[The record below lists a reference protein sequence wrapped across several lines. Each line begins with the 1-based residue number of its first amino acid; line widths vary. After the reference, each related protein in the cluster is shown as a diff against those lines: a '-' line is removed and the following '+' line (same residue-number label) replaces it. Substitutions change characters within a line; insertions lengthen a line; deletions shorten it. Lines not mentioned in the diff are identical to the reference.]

1 MINANDV
8 RSPIL
13 WTLSSGLL
21 ATLTYLIFRLISHR
35 RFYRDLPG
43 PPHSWFWGH
52 IKIFGLY
59 TRRLPHG
66 SYFQA
71 ALAQMKEDYSLPD
84 IFYLD
89 LWPIGPRFV
98 FCSSPETAALPTTIR
113 AFPQSQLIGKFL
125 DGTLGSTA
133 IEATN
138 GALWK
143 SLHRML
149 GPGLTPGAVK
159 TYHSFMIEEAT
170 VFCDKLKVSAQNE
183 EVIDISARIG
193 ELLFDVVSWIVF
205 GESSHA
211 QSTGSQLHHDLG
223 EILEILGRTSAS
235 ASIPLP
241 AWLAGRRQKRLVN
254 AIDSEVNQR
263 IHQRSLALQEV
274 GDNTMKSAPKCLVD
288 RMLLEY
294 KKNERPLN
302 EVANKLILENTKGMI
317 AAGFNT
323 TADVLS
329 KSKYVFILLSVHPE
343 VRRKLCEE
351 HDTIDKHPTTT
362 IQHLQDN
369 PSLLQG
375 LEYTT
380 AVLYETMR
388 LFPISMVCRDPPS
401 DVETIEH
408 EGQSYVV
415 KDHAVG
421 ICSYMMHYDASVFP
435 EPKEFKP
442 ERFTG
447 AQAYARSGYR
457 PFERGLRSC
466 MGQSLA
472 MDQMRIVLLMTV
484 RWFTFD
490 LHDYE
495 PSKTQLFSHT
505 DMDTKIGKYAFQ
517 QMNLT
522 AGPPGPVRMKIHGDV
537 KGEC

>member
-1 MINANDV
+1 MF
-8 RSPIL
+8 
-13 WTLSSGLL
+13 WTLSSALL
-21 ATLTYLIFRLISHR
+21 ATLAYPIFRLIKYR
-35 RFYRDLPG
+35 QFYRGLPG
-43 PPHSWFWGH
+43 PPHSWLWGH
-52 IKIFGLY
+52 IKVFGLY
-59 TRRLPHG
+59 TRRLPPG

-89 LWPIGPRFV
+89 LWPVGPRFI
-98 FCSSPETAALPTTIR
+98 FCSSPESAALPTTIR

-138 GALWK
+138 GNLWK
-143 SLHRML
+143 TLHRML

-159 TYHSFMIEEAT
+159 TYHKFMIQET
-170 VFCDKLKVSAQNE
+170 SIFCDKLRTCAENGQDV
-183 EVIDISARIG
+183 DISAKVG

-205 GESSHA
+205 GKSSHA
-211 QSTGSQLHHDLG
+211 QTTGSQLHRDLG
-223 EILEILGRTSAS
+223 EILDILGRTSAR

-241 AWLAGRRQKRLVN
+241 AWLASRRQKRLVD
-254 AIDSEVNQR
+254 AIDFEVNRSIQQR
-263 IHQRSLALQEV
+263 VLAFQDSETTDKV
-274 GDNTMKSAPKCLVD
+274 ENSPKCLVD
-288 RMLLEY
+288 RMILDY
-294 KKNERPLN
+294 KKNERPLD
-302 EVANKLILENTKGMI
+302 EFATKLILENTKGMI

-329 KSKYVFILLSVHPE
+329 YVYILLSVHPE
-343 VRRKLCEE
+343 ARRKLCEE
-351 HDTIDKHPTTT
+351 HDRIDKDPARTV
-362 IQHLQDN
+362 QRLQEN

-375 LEYTT
+375 LDYTT
-380 AVLYETMR
+380 AVLQETMR
-388 LFPISMVCRDPPS
+388 LFPISMVCRDPPP
-401 DVETIEH
+401 DVDTIEYQ
-408 EGQSYVV
+408 GQSYPI

-421 ICSYMMHYDASVFP
+421 ICSYMMHYDATIFP
-435 EPKEFKP
+435 EPKRFMP

-447 AQAYARSGYR
+447 SQTYARSGYR

-484 RWFTFD
+484 RWYTFKLQD
-490 LHDYE
+490 CK

-522 AGPPGPVRMKIHGDV
+522 AGPPGAVWMKVYSD
-537 KGEC
+537 KN

>member
-1 MINANDV
+1 MVKSNDD
-8 RSPIL
+8 RSSIF
-13 WTLSSGLL
+13 WILSSSLL
-21 ATLTYLIFRLISHR
+21 ATLTYMIFRLISHR

-59 TRRLPHG
+59 TRKLPRG

-71 ALAQMKEDYSLPD
+71 ALTQIKQDYCLPD

-89 LWPIGPRFV
+89 LWPVGPRFI
-98 FCSSPETAALPTTIR
+98 FCSSPETAALPTTVR

-125 DGTLGSTA
+125 DETLGSTS
-133 IEATN
+133 IDATN
-138 GALWK
+138 GNLWK

-159 TYHSFMIEEAT
+159 TYHNLMVEEAT
-170 VFCDKLKVSAQNE
+170 IFCDKLRASVQNE
-183 EVIDISARIG
+183 EVIDISARIS
-193 ELLFDVVSWIVF
+193 ELMFDVVSWIVF
-205 GESSHA
+205 GQSSHA
-211 QSTGSQLHHDLG
+211 QSTSSQLHHDMG

-241 AWLAGRRQKRLVN
+241 TWLAGRRQKRLVN
-254 AIDSEVNQR
+254 AIDSEVSQR
-263 IHQRSLALQEV
+263 IQERSLALQEAK
-274 GDNTMKSAPKCLVD
+274 DNTTESAPKCLVD

-294 KKNERPLN
+294 KKNERPLD
-302 EVANKLILENTKGMI
+302 EAANRLILENTKGMI

-329 KSKYVFILLSVHPE
+329 LL
-343 VRRKLCEE
+343 
-351 HDTIDKHPTTT
+351 
-362 IQHLQDN
+362 QNN
-369 PSLLQG
+369 PSLLRG

-388 LFPISMVCRDPPS
+388 LFPVTMICRDPPS
-401 DVETIEH
+401 DVESIEH

-415 KDHAVG
+415 KDHSVG
-421 ICSYMMHYDASVFP
+421 ICSYMMHYDANIFP
-435 EPKEFKP
+435 DPKKFMP
-442 ERFTG
+442 ERFLG
-447 AQAYARSGYR
+447 APEYARSGYR

-466 MGQSLA
+466 MGQSFA
-472 MDQMRIVLLMTV
+472 MDQMRIVLLLTV

-490 LHDYE
+490 LHDCN

-505 DMDTKIGKYAFQ
+505 DMDTKIGRYAFQ
-517 QMNLT
+517 HMSLT
-522 AGPPGPVRMKIHGDV
+522 AGPPGPVRMRIRGDV
-537 KGEC
+537 R

>member
-1 MINANDV
+1 MF
-8 RSPIL
+8 
-13 WTLSSGLL
+13 WTFASALL
-21 ATLTYLIFRLISHR
+21 AALAYLTFKLVSYR

-52 IKIFGLY
+52 IKVFGLY
-59 TRRLPHG
+59 TNKLPRG

-89 LWPIGPRFV
+89 LWPVGPRFI
-98 FCSSPETAALPTTIR
+98 FCNSPETAALPTTVT

-138 GALWK
+138 GSLWK
-143 SLHRML
+143 SLHRVL

-159 TYHSFMIEEAT
+159 TYHKFMIEEAGIF
-170 VFCDKLKVSAQNE
+170 VNKLKSCAQKE
-183 EVIDISARIG
+183 EDVDISAQIG
-193 ELLFDVVSWIVF
+193 ELLFDVVTWIVF
-205 GESSHA
+205 GESSQA
-211 QSTGSQLHHDLG
+211 QTTGSQLHCDLS
-223 EILEILGRTSAS
+223 EILEILGRTSAR

-241 AWLAGRRQKRLVN
+241 AWLAGRRQKRLVDG
-254 AIDSEVNQR
+254 IDTEVAGR
-263 IHQRSLALQEV
+263 IQTRLSALQDTKNPEGV
-274 GDNTMKSAPKCLVD
+274 NSTPKCLVD
-288 RMLLEY
+288 RMLLNY
-294 KKNERPLN
+294 KKDERPLD
-302 EVANKLILENTKGMI
+302 ELTTKIILENTKGMI

-329 KSKYVFILLSVHPE
+329 YVFILLSVHPE
-343 VRRKLCEE
+343 ARRKLCEE
-351 HDTIDKHPTTT
+351 HDRLEKDPTRT
-362 IQHLQDN
+362 IQRLQEN

-380 AVLYETMR
+380 AVLQETMR
-388 LFPISMVCRDPPS
+388 LFPISMVCRDPPANV
-401 DVETIEH
+401 DTIESQ
-408 EGQSYVV
+408 GQSYPI
-415 KDHAVG
+415 KGHAVG
-421 ICSYMMHYDASVFP
+421 ICTYMMHHDPTVFQ
-435 EPKEFKP
+435 EPKRFMP

-447 AQAYARSGYR
+447 PPAYSRSGYR

-484 RWFTFD
+484 RWFTFELQD
-490 LHDYE
+490 CN
-495 PSKTQLFSHT
+495 PSKTPLFSHT

-522 AGPPGPVRMKIHGDV
+522 AGPPGKVRMKVRAVERDG
-537 KGEC
+537 